1 MSSIFSMTCRC
12 FQAWVACWAKLALG
26 RVPGSSHITTL
37 WLSQHLTSQ
46 LSDSTHNTKHSQSPG
61 PHSGHHN
68 NLVSNIC
75 RRMSSHYSGSSSV
88 SEFKQVQEELSKS
101 PGFAREQEIVWSQAQ
116 PRPPN
121 IRLISQH
128 LRLMS
133 PLHTSHSYVSIL
145 GTVLNT

>member
-1 MSSIFSMTCRC
+1 MFPSLSC
-12 FQAWVACWAKLALG
+12 LLG
-26 RVPGSSHITTL
+26 KVGTRPGSRLISHHNSLTL
-37 WLSQHLTSQ
+37 LT
-46 LSDSTHNTKHSQSPG
+46 TKHSQSPG
-61 PHSGHHN
+61 PHSEHHN

-75 RRMSSHYSGSSSV
+75 RRSHYSGSPSV

-101 PGFAREQEIVWSQAQ
+101 PRFAREQEIVWSQAQ

-145 GTVLNT
+145 GTVPNT

>member
-1 MSSIFSMTCRC
+1 MFPSLSC
-12 FQAWVACWAKLALG
+12 LLG
-26 RVPGSSHITTL
+26 KVGTRPGPRLIAHHNSLTLLTTQNTLSYPARTLSITTT
-37 WLSQHLTSQ
+37 WSQIFA
-46 LSDSTHNTKHSQSPG
+46 D
-61 PHSGHHN
+61 
-68 NLVSNIC
+68 
-75 RRMSSHYSGSSSV
+75 MSSHYSGSSSV

-101 PGFAREQEIVWSQAQ
+101 PGFAREQEIVWCQAQ